1 MNDPR
6 EHYCTLAVRSQ
17 QLSTRSK
24 CSQVLLWQQYVFF
37 VLTPS
42 IPPHLTHSPPTFL
55 FFFFLSRRR
64 IVRCAALDYRSLFYW
79 PKRNKVFLFYAEDCT
94 SLLLMHGCLMG
105 AMALAVGREEKP
117 SDWYVPSLL
126 IMIARTSGICD
137 LYYSRF
143 WHEIFGASTLRD
155 RA

>member
-17 QLSTRSK
+17 QLSSRPK

-37 VLTPS
+37 DVFHFPRISLTP
-42 IPPHLTHSPPTFL
+42 HLPSLVSFSFSTAHRAL
-55 FFFFLSRRR
+55 
-64 IVRCAALDYRSLFYW
+64 RCSYCFVLR

-94 SLLLMHGCLMG
+94 TLLLVHRCLMG
-105 AMALAVGREEKP
+105 AMPLAVGREEKP

-137 LYYSRF
+137 LYYSLF

>member
-17 QLSTRSK
+17 QLSSRPK

-37 VLTPS
+37 FDVFHFPRISLTP
-42 IPPHLTHSPPTFL
+42 HLPSFSS
-55 FFFFLSRRR
+55 FFLDGASCAVLLLLI
-64 IVRCAALDYRSLFYW
+64 IVLR
-79 PKRNKVFLFYAEDCT
+79 PKMNKVFLFYAEDCT
-94 SLLLMHGCLMG
+94 SLLLVHGCLMG
-105 AMALAVGREEKP
+105 VMTLAVGREEKP

-143 WHEIFGASTLRD
+143 WHEIFGAST
-155 RA
+155 